1 MVGQERCGPRFA
13 GAEQIWRA
21 LSEYLPKL
29 EPRNTAMGMRTFITV
44 LLGLVFQLAQV
55 LPGGAIPPPCPV
67 VAKACECC
75 AGNPSC
81 CCAKSETPAPKPLP
95 QSVDPGG
102 LLKGMAMKTAET
114 RVATDVWQQTGALPT
129 SLAVTRAT
137 APCAGFAGVSL
148 AVAFCSF
155 VI

>member
-1 MVGQERCGPRFA
+1 
-13 GAEQIWRA
+13 
-21 LSEYLPKL
+21 
-29 EPRNTAMGMRTFITV
+29 MGMRTFITV

-55 LPGGAIPPPCPV
+55 LPGGVIPPPCAAT
-67 VAKACECC
+67 AKACECC
-75 AGNPSC
+75 AGSQSC
-81 CCAKSETPAPKPLP
+81 CCAKGETPAPKPLP
-95 QSVDPGG
+95 QPVHPGG

-114 RVATDVWQQTGALPT
+114 RVATDVWQQAGALPT

-137 APCAGFAGVSL
+137 APRAGFAGVSL

>member
-1 MVGQERCGPRFA
+1 MT
-13 GAEQIWRA
+13 
-21 LSEYLPKL
+21 LKS
-29 EPRNTAMGMRTFITV
+29 FITV

-55 LPGGAIPPPCPV
+55 LPGGAIPSPV
-67 VAKACECC
+67 VAAAAKTCECC
-75 AGNPSC
+75 AGSHSC
-81 CCAKSETPAPKPLP
+81 CCAKNELPAHKPLP
-95 QSVDPGG
+95 QPLHPGG

-114 RVATDVWQQTGALPT
+114 RVATDVWQQAGALPT

-137 APCAGFAGVSL
+137 APRAGFAGVSL